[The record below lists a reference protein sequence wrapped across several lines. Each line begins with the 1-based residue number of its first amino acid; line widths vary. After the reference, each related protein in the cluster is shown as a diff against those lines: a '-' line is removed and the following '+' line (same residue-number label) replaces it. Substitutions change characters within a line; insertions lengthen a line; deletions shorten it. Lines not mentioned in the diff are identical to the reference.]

1 MDTRGDT
8 TICHSC
14 TQAVRMALFW
24 REQGRHFDGG
34 VMEQITYRPKFI
46 KIGHSHLPLQHY
58 IHYSLIPKETA
69 NFYGWREE
77 TSFDILKTEILER
90 KL

>member
-1 MDTRGDT
+1 
-8 TICHSC
+8 
-14 TQAVRMALFW
+14 
-24 REQGRHFDGG
+24 
-34 VMEQITYRPKFI
+34 MEQITYRPKFI

-58 IHYSLIPKETA
+58 IHYSLILKETA

-77 TSFDILKTEILER
+77 TSFDLLKTGILKR